1 MGIAKSHW
9 MEVEAR
15 GWYDPDKS
23 VCPDC
28 VEDDYLKSEIQ
39 ANFSSTNCDYC
50 GRSSGQSI
58 AAPIRVVLKPIA
70 EALFRHYGE
79 PAQAGLPWDE
89 GEYVGGRAIVDTS
102 EALENLEF
110 ERDEKLFD
118 DISDA
123 FLNDAWYPCAHGYW
137 LDTHEHEELI
147 YGWQRF
153 EEETKH
159 RARYFFPQV
168 KGSSTP
174 GERYSPGDILNALG
188 RLVDSS
194 NLHKALNSN
203 DALYRAREISL
214 TTTVTEFDEI
224 GPPPNGLAAAGRM
237 NPAGI
242 SYFYAGLEKNTALA
256 EVLGRP
262 PCRAAL
268 GKFCSNR
275 DLLVLDLSSLP
286 DIPSIFD
293 SAQAALL
300 DELIFMRGFVAAISE
315 PVSKN
320 GREDIDYVPS
330 QIVCEYFSKV
340 FKTKK
345 GQRIDGIIYP
355 SAIKLGGRNIV
366 LFPSRDGLESWQ
378 SFLELHDLSHHYFE
392 NWHAFRPLT

>member
-1 MGIAKSHW
+1 MGGVKRDLENA
-9 MEVEAR
+9 EAQ
-15 GWYDPDKS
+15 GWYDPEKS

-28 VEDDYLKSEIQ
+28 VEDDDLKSEIQ
-39 ANFSSTNCDYC
+39 ANFSSTSCDYC

-58 AAPIRVVLKPIA
+58 AAPIRVVLKPVA
-70 EALFRHYGE
+70 EALFRHYE
-79 PAQAGLPWDE
+79 DPAQVGLPWDE
-89 GEYVGGRAIVDTS
+89 GEYFRREAIIGTS
-102 EALENLEF
+102 EALESLGF
-110 ERDEKLFD
+110 ECDEKLFD

-123 FLNDAWYPCAHGYW
+123 FLNYEWYPCAHGHW
-137 LDTHEHEELI
+137 LGTHEHEELI

-159 RARYFFPQV
+159 RTRYFFPQV

-174 GERYSPGDILNALG
+174 GERYSPGGILNALG
-188 RLVDSS
+188 QLVDSS

-224 GPPPNGLAAAGRM
+224 GPPPNELAAAGRM

-262 PCRAAL
+262 PCRVAL
-268 GKFCSNR
+268 GEFRSNR
-275 DLLVLDLSSLP
+275 DLLVLDLTSLP
-286 DIPSIFD
+286 AIPSIFD
-293 SAQAALL
+293 SAQAALR
-300 DELIFMRGFVAAISE
+300 DELIFMCGFVAAISE

-345 GQRIDGIIYP
+345 GQCIDGIIYP

-366 LFPSRDGLESWQ
+366 LFPSRNGLESWK
-378 SFLELHDLSHHYFE
+378 SFLELQDISHHYFE